1 LWAKL
6 GKRSLH
12 LILGLAAGLTCIGGL
27 VAIAIELGLIS
38 QSILCYAIV
47 FVLVSLGTQGVK
59 NGRTLYLLDAAS
71 DEDRPFCIAVA
82 NLIVGMV
89 AIAFGALLGALA
101 SFKGVAWPIS
111 ALIVLNIVAAVYT
124 LKLHEASAKS
134 V

>member
-1 LWAKL
+1 M
-6 GKRSLH
+6 
-12 LILGLAAGLTCIGGL
+12 ILSLAAGLICVGGL
-27 VAIAIELGLIS
+27 MAIAIELGLIL

-82 NLIVGMV
+82 NLIIGMV

-101 SFKGVAWPIS
+101 SFKGVAWPI
-111 ALIVLNIVAAVYT
+111 LVPIVLNVLAAVYT
-124 LKLHEASAKS
+124 LDLRKAPAKS
-134 V
+134 A